1 MASLLKNLS
10 EHNIA
15 NSNIAEQAKNWQIGI
30 IVADYNEKITYA
42 LFDACCQTLK
52 NAGVLPQNLHIAH
65 APGAYELPLTAL
77 WLLQQF
83 PSCHAV
89 ICLGCVIK
97 GDTDH
102 DIYINNAISQG
113 IMQLNL
119 THAKPVIFGVLTTNN
134 LQQALDRAG
143 GKHGNKGVEAAFAA
157 LKMLETK
164 TNMTNK

>member
-1 MASLLKNLS
+1 
-10 EHNIA
+10 
-15 NSNIAEQAKNWQIGI
+15 
-30 IVADYNEKITYA
+30 
-42 LFDACCQTLK
+42 
-52 NAGVLPQNLHIAH
+52 
-65 APGAYELPLTAL
+65 
-77 WLLQQF
+77 LQQF

-143 GKHGNKGVEAAFAA
+143 TGSYYAITAAKIAIELRDYEAETFDMLDKA
-157 LKMLETK
+157 LKYAED
-164 TNMTNK
+164 NKDDDKVKIVEDLRQQFYEVLSIPR